1 MTRLSTLLW
10 AGASALALAGA
21 ATAQEAP
28 TVAVVVKDTTSPF
41 WQTVMAGAC
50 EAGEALGATVNVT
63 GPTTEADIAGQIG
76 ILENA
81 VTTGADAVVL
91 APTNAEG
98 LGAAVTEAAAS
109 VPVFLIDSKAN
120 SDAYASLLATD
131 NVAGGRLAAEAMVQ
145 ALTAKN
151 GSATGTVA
159 IVSYGPG
166 ASTLDERIQGFEEGL
181 AELAP
186 EVEVVTTR
194 VGDFQ
199 TTTALNDTNDVLT
212 AFPDVDGI
220 YADALFTGLGASQ
233 AISESGRVGDPVLV
247 SFDSSDVLE
256 QAVRDGVAHALIV
269 QNPYQMGYG
278 GVENAVKSIG
288 GEDVPEFLDTGVAMI
303 TLDNVDTAESQALLR
318 PDLSCLQG

>member
-1 MTRLSTLLW
+1 MTILRMLLA
-10 AGASALALAGA
+10 AGASSLALAGA
-21 ATAQEAP
+21 AAAQNAP

-63 GPTTEADIAGQIG
+63 GPTSEADIAGQVG

-81 VTTGADAVVL
+81 VATGADAVVL
-91 APTNAEG
+91 APTNFEG
-98 LGAAVTEAAAS
+98 LGAAVTEAAGS

-120 SDAYASLLATD
+120 SDAYTSLLATD
-131 NVAGGRLAAEAMVQ
+131 NIAGGRLGAQAMAD

-151 GSATGTVA
+151 GSPTGTVA
-159 IVSYGPG
+159 IVSFGPG
-166 ASTLDERIQGFEEGL
+166 VSTLDERIRGFTEGL

-186 EVEVVTTR
+186 EVEIVTTR

-199 TTTALNDTNDVLT
+199 TTTALGDTNDVLT

-220 YADALFTGLGASQ
+220 FADALFSGLGAAQ
-233 AISESGRVGDPVLV
+233 AISESGRAGDPVLV
-247 SFDSSDVLE
+247 SFDSSDTLE
-256 QAVRDGVAHALIV
+256 QAIRDGVAQALIV

-278 GVENAVKSIG
+278 GVENAIGSIS
-288 GEDVPEFLDTGVAMI
+288 GETIPEFLDTGVAAI
-303 TLDNVDTAESQALLR
+303 TPANVDSAESQALLK

>member
-1 MTRLSTLLW
+1 MTRITTL
-10 AGASALALAGA
+10 LAGA
-21 ATAQEAP
+21 ALAALATAAP
-28 TVAVVVKDTTSPF
+28 AQDAPNIAVVVKDTTSPF

-50 EAGEALGATVNVT
+50 EAGEALGVTVNVT
-63 GPTTEADIAGQIG
+63 GPTSEADIAGQIG

-81 VTTGADAVVL
+81 VSTGADAVVL
-91 APTNAEG
+91 APTNFEG
-98 LGAAVTEAAAS
+98 LGAAVTEAAGTM
-109 VPVFLIDSKAN
+109 PVFLIDSKAN
-120 SDAYASLLATD
+120 SEAYTSLLATD

-151 GSATGTVA
+151 GGPTGTVA
-159 IVSYGPG
+159 IVSFGPG
-166 ASTLDERIQGFEEGL
+166 VSTLDERIRGFEEGL

-186 EVEVVTTR
+186 EVEIVTTR

-220 YADALFTGLGASQ
+220 YADALFSGLGAAQ
-233 AISESGRVGDPVLV
+233 AISESGRAGDPVLV
-247 SFDSSDVLE
+247 SFDSSDTLE
-256 QAVRDGVAHALIV
+256 QAIRDGVAQALIV

-278 GVENAVKSIG
+278 GVENAVNALG
-288 GEDVPEFLDTGVAMI
+288 GQDIPEFLDTGVAMI
-303 TLDNVDTAESQALLR
+303 TPDNVDSAESQALLK